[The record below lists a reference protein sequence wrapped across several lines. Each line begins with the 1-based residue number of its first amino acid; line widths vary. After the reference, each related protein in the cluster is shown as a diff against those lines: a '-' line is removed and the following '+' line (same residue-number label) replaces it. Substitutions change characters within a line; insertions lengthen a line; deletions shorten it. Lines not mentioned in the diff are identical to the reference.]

1 MLHSGVARAVLLLL
15 PRLTVCVLALWVL
28 ILTIR
33 SLLGELVLRL
43 RARVASLLILAE
55 GIVRHKCFETFTLSS
70 TYPCCWL

>member
-1 MLHSGVARAVLLLL
+1 MLHGWIAAAILLTGLS
-15 PRLTVCVLALWVL
+15 VSVLALRVL
-28 ILTIR
+28 VLAIGT
-33 SLLGELVLRL
+33 LLGELVLRL

>member
-1 MLHSGVARAVLLLL
+1 MLHGWIAAAILLTGLS
-15 PRLTVCVLALWVL
+15 VSVLALRVL
-28 ILTIR
+28 VLTIGT
-33 SLLGELVLRL
+33 LLGELVLRL